1 MEHKP
6 IPRLA
11 VFTYAFPHHRSNDF
25 LQEIASWSSDEVIVL
40 AAPWRKIENRSDA
53 KPGFERSF
61 RRVPAISTSAVCKA
75 LNFKYFEVNHDNF
88 EVIKSLTEDYFLN
101 FGIIAGARIIK
112 SNIINLFPGGVINI
126 HPGKIPETSGLDSF
140 YYSIKKGV
148 ALGATAHFIDS
159 LVDAGRFLDFVETKI
174 GINDSIEMVQLN
186 NTQSELIALRR
197 VLQKLSECRLDSTLI
212 SRPAKNMP
220 MSNEERELA
229 ISKFADWRV
238 RIFIEQI
245 KADLF
250 IGCEEGNV
258 EKISKIISNF
268 PFLLEARNY
277 KGWTP
282 LIVSSFNQQLQ
293 VVKFLL
299 GAGADPNAAGFKG
312 TTPLMYAK
320 TKLIGC
326 QDADYRLL
334 ETLIVNGARVNYV
347 DSFGKS
353 ILDYVETAG
362 DVQML
367 KWLHGLNKKH
377 C

>member
-11 VFTYAFPHHRSNDF
+11 VFAYAFSHHRSNDF
-25 LQEIASWSSDEVIVL
+25 LQEIAAWSTDEVVVL

-53 KPGFERSF
+53 KLGFERSF
-61 RRVPAISTSAVCKA
+61 QRVPPLSTSVVCKA
-75 LNFKYFEVNHDNF
+75 LNFKYFEVHHDDLDT
-88 EVIKSLTEDYFLN
+88 IKSITENCSLN

-112 SNIINLFPGGVINI
+112 PNIINLFSGGVINI

-140 YYSIKKGV
+140 YYSIIKGV

-159 LVDAGRFLDFVETKI
+159 RVDAGRFLDFVETKI
-174 GINDSIEMVQLN
+174 GINDSIEIVQIN

-197 VLQKLSECRLDSTLI
+197 VLQKLGEGKMDSTLI
-212 SRPAKNMP
+212 IRPEKNAP
-220 MSNEERELA
+220 MSNEQRQFA
-229 ISKFADWRV
+229 VSKYTDWRV
-238 RIFIEQI
+238 RIFLEQL
-245 KADLF
+245 KEDLF
-250 IGCEEGNV
+250 VGCEEGNLQR
-258 EKISKIISNF
+258 ISEIIRNF
-268 PFLLEARNY
+268 PFLLEARSC

-282 LIVSSFNQQLQ
+282 LIVSSFNQQLK
-293 VVKFLL
+293 VVEFLL
-299 GAGADPNAAGFKG
+299 DAGADPNAAGSNG

-326 QDADYRLL
+326 LDADYRLL
-334 ETLIVNGARVNYV
+334 ETLIMNGALVNYL
-347 DSFGKS
+347 DSYGKS

-367 KWLHGLNKKH
+367 KWLHSHSKKFF
-377 C
+377 